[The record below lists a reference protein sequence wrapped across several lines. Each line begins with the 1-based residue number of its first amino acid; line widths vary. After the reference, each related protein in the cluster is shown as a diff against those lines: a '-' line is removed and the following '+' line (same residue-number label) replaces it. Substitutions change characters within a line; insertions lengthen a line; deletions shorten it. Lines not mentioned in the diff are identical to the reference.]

1 MNVMKKLMM
10 FFAFLLLLPIAILAQ
25 EPVVNPPTN
34 WLELFANINVWL
46 GSLAGVSAVT
56 VFLAAVLNT
65 LFNTKGFWK
74 QIVAWAVALILLIVG
89 NLINMGFMAELNWLN
104 TIVYG
109 LAAGFISNGIFDVEL
124 VRAILRALK
133 IEK

>member
-1 MNVMKKLMM
+1 MKKFIM
-10 FFAFLLLLPIAILAQ
+10 FLFLLLIPVAIFAQ
-25 EPVVNPPTN
+25 EPVINPPTN

-65 LFNTKGFWK
+65 LFGTSGFWK
-74 QIVAWAVALILLIVG
+74 QIVAWIVALILLIVG